1 MKIFDL
7 YVFRNLALATVFV
20 SVVLAV
26 VIFLTQS
33 LRFLELVI
41 NSGAS
46 STSFWILTFLALPRF
61 FEIIMPLSLMASTI
75 FIYNRMTM
83 DSELIA
89 IRSVGYSPMAL
100 ARPALTLSIIVTVFL
115 WGMTMWVAPKS
126 LANMHQMRQVIKAS
140 FSSLLFREGVFNQVG
155 SGLTVYMRERSADG
169 ELKGL
174 MIHDTRDKAKNPSTI
189 LAQRGTIVA
198 NNDGHQAIVYDGSR
212 QEYDAANETLNRL
225 NFERYTI
232 DLPES
237 EPVRLR
243 WREPDERTIGEL
255 LRPNLSNPRD
265 LENRREF
272 AVEIHRRI
280 VSPLLAMLFTAIS
293 CCALL
298 LGPIERRG
306 QGRRIVVAIAAV
318 IVLQSL
324 FLAAASLSRQNDWG
338 LLLMYFIALVPLLAL
353 LFILSAAGEKF
364 RRRLLYRQG
373 GQAA

>member
-20 SVVLAV
+20 SVILAV

-41 NSGAS
+41 DSGAS

-61 FEIIMPLSLMASTI
+61 FEIIMPLSLMAATI

-89 IRSVGYSPMAL
+89 IRSVGYSPMSL
-100 ARPALTLSIIVTVFL
+100 ARPALTLSVIVTVFL
-115 WGMTMWVAPKS
+115 WAMTMWIAPKS
-126 LANMHQMRQVIKAS
+126 LSNMHHMRQVIKAS

-155 SGLTVYMRERSADG
+155 TGLTVYMRERTAEGD
-169 ELKGL
+169 LRGL
-174 MIHDTRDKAKNPSTI
+174 MIHDTRNKQQNPSTI
-189 LAQRGTIVA
+189 LAQHGKIVF
-198 NNDGHQAIVYDGSR
+198 NDDGHQAVVYDGSR
-212 QEYDAANETLNRL
+212 QEYDPKTGTLNRL

-243 WREPDERTIGEL
+243 WREPEERTILEL
-255 LRPNLSNPRD
+255 LRPNLSNQRD
-265 LENRREF
+265 ADSRREF

-280 VSPLLAMLFTAIS
+280 VSPLLAMVFTVIS

-306 QGRRIVVAIAAV
+306 QGRRIIAAIGSV
-318 IVLQSL
+318 VVLQSL
-324 FLAAASLSRQNDWG
+324 FLAASSLSRQTDWG
-338 LLLMYFIALVPLLAL
+338 LLLMYLIALVPLLAMLFL
-353 LFILSAAGEKF
+353 LSTAGEQL
-364 RRRLLYRQG
+364 RRRFLYSQG
-373 GQAA
+373 GRTV